1 MLCLKFIIFDAL
13 LLLLLSVRG
22 HGVQQQLPGDAND
35 GDERCDIFEELLGQ
49 GHADP
54 VHFAEQG

>member
-1 MLCLKFIIFDAL
+1 MVRTYLTLSTFF
-13 LLLLLSVRG
+13 SVRG
-22 HGVQQQLPGDAND
+22 HGVQQQLPGDADD

-54 VHFAEQG
+54 LHFAEQG

>member
-1 MLCLKFIIFDAL
+1 MIFDAL

-22 HGVQQQLPGDAND
+22 HGFQQQLPGDAND